1 MNLLGAVDLLID
13 EYKIEAMDGLIEETY
28 VELHLCDSPAGLEK
42 FIVVRQYAGE
52 SDDEKPDVFSCTLE
66 QLEDIVKHYRS
77 H

>member
-1 MNLLGAVDLLID
+1 MLLD
-13 EYKIEAMDGLIEETY
+13 EYKIESIAGLIEETH
-28 VELHLCDSPAGLEK
+28 VELHLCGSPAGLEK
-42 FIVVRQYAGE
+42 FIVLRQYAGE

>member
-1 MNLLGAVDLLID
+1 MNLLGVIDLLID

-28 VELHLCDSPAGLEK
+28 VELHICDSPAGLQK
-42 FIVVRQYAGE
+42 FIVLRQYAGE

-66 QLEDIVKHYRS
+66 QLEDIVRRYRS

>member
-1 MNLLGAVDLLID
+1 MLVD
-13 EYKIEAMDGLIEETY
+13 EYTIEAMDGLIGETY
-28 VELHLCDSPAGLEK
+28 VELHLCDSPTGLEK
-42 FIVVRQYAGE
+42 FIVLRQYAGE

>member
-1 MNLLGAVDLLID
+1 MNLLGVIDLLID
-13 EYKIEAMDGLIEETY
+13 EYKIEALNGLIDETY
-28 VELHLCDSPAGLEK
+28 VELHLCNSPSGPQK

-52 SDDEKPDVFSCTLE
+52 SDNGKPDVFSCTLE

>member
-1 MNLLGAVDLLID
+1 MLID
-13 EYKIEAMDGLIEETY
+13 AYTIEAMDGLIEETR

-42 FIVVRQYAGE
+42 FIVLRQYAGE
-52 SDDEKPDVFSCTLE
+52 SDDEAPDVFSCTLE